1 MDSRSGVKIFSL
13 VLKMIV
19 RQASPLVDTCEG
31 DQTNGDYVRDNYSVL
46 LSMALVYHIVVV
58 HVI

>member
-19 RQASPLVDTCEG
+19 RQASPLVDAYEG
-31 DQTNGDYVRDNYSVL
+31 SCY
-46 LSMALVYHIVVV
+46 A
-58 HVI
+58 